1 MRGLNKSTTQDLEQ
15 AAASSS
21 SIATETPPSDQQ
33 ANPDENG
40 NEFLVDLFVKS
51 FEQGSNLMFGNDVP

>member
-1 MRGLNKSTTQDLEQ
+1 MRGLNKKSTQDSEQ
-15 AAASSS
+15 AA
-21 SIATETPPSDQQ
+21 SIPTETPSSDPQ

-40 NEFLVDLFVKS
+40 NEFLVDLFKQN